1 MTNDI
6 FLMIKLN
13 QKNEFRTTASFE
25 INGMKF
31 SAIDVKINTGCPH
44 TSQSFVA
51 ALSELIDVRKV

>member
-6 FLMIKLN
+6 FLLVKLN

-31 SAIDVKINTGCPH
+31 LLVMT
-44 TSQSFVA
+44 
-51 ALSELIDVRKV
+51 ELVML